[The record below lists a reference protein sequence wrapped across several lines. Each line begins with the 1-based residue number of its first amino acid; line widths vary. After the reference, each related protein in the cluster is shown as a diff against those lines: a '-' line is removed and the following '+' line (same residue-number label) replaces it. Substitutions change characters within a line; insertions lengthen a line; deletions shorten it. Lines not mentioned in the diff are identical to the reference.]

1 MMESLES
8 LQYAAAP
15 SCSSTTTTSS
25 SPYRNLLASTRAT
38 QETPAAAAS
47 SVDGPLTLREAILVA
62 HAHSQVHATD
72 PVLVDDGMLQHQ
84 DVEQEQTASYPSL
97 LPFAAEPDLCDFL
110 PALLLQR
117 ECTALQLLVRENV
130 TAEFLCDND
139 VPLTFLRSLLEQDV
153 RLPTREPMHSLA
165 DALRALRFRFE
176 HAGNRAFFDPLRVSS
191 LRLRN
196 VRKAATA
203 PEYCNMLEMLE
214 ASTAASADVAVWDV
228 HSLVR
233 LQWNCADLVV
243 MGVRFEH
250 LYERGMRDVSTFHLV
265 SRAMGI
271 TTADW
276 RDSLGMRQEHVDLL
290 ERGDK

>member
-1 MMESLES
+1 
-8 LQYAAAP
+8 
-15 SCSSTTTTSS
+15 
-25 SPYRNLLASTRAT
+25 
-38 QETPAAAAS
+38 
-47 SVDGPLTLREAILVA
+47 
-62 HAHSQVHATD
+62 
-72 PVLVDDGMLQHQ
+72 
-84 DVEQEQTASYPSL
+84 
-97 LPFAAEPDLCDFL
+97 
-110 PALLLQR
+110 
-117 ECTALQLLVRENV
+117 
-130 TAEFLCDND
+130 
-139 VPLTFLRSLLEQDV
+139 
-153 RLPTREPMHSLA
+153 
-165 DALRALRFRFE
+165 
-176 HAGNRAFFDPLRVSS
+176 
-191 LRLRN
+191 
-196 VRKAATA
+196 
-203 PEYCNMLEMLE
+203 MLE